1 MRSHAER
8 LGSRLR
14 RIRQQ
19 QDLSLADVETMSE
32 GTWKAVVVG
41 AYERGD
47 RAVTVARLAGLAE
60 FYGVPLAEL
69 LPGARRERTDDGD
82 RVLLDLTS
90 LSDDA
95 PEPVATV
102 ARFAG
107 EIARARGDHNGRVL
121 SIRGS
126 DVTTLALTAGYRQD
140 ELLAA
145 LREQGA
151 LHEAEV
157 DA

>member
-1 MRSHAER
+1 MSHAER
-8 LGSRLR
+8 LGARLR

-19 QDLSLADVETMSE
+19 QELSLADVEAMSD
-32 GTWKAVVVG
+32 GAWKAVVVG

-47 RAVTVARLAGLAE
+47 RAVTVARLAGLAD
-60 FYGVPLAEL
+60 FYGVPLGQL
-69 LPGARRERTDDGD
+69 LPGARRHRRPDGD

-90 LSDDA
+90 LSEEA

-102 ARFAG
+102 ARFAD
-107 EIARARGDHNGRVL
+107 EVARARGDHNGRVL

-126 DVTTLALTAGYRQD
+126 DVHTLALTAGCDRAD
-140 ELLAA
+140 LLAA
-145 LREQGA
+145 LRREGA
-151 LHEAEV
+151 LRDAEV